1 MEDTIVTLEKE
12 SAVQIYSEN
21 QQSQWGDS
29 VDKESVIEVLD
40 RVNLNIRSNSLEELR
55 VIWKGWSP
63 QRRLKFS
70 RLYGHIGFLLHVF
83 VNLHVIEV
91 LVEFWNPSYC
101 CFTMDG
107 VDMAPTIEE
116 YTSLLHL
123 AKLTTP
129 YKTYVQDPRAS
140 FVKEL
145 HDVIGVKIQKT
156 EDTKIT
162 WPCLKRLLEKEDGEE
177 AQMHMLALAI
187 YGLIIFPK
195 EVGTIDQNTI
205 SFVAQVKEGINPIPG
220 ILAETFRSLHEC
232 QVKRHTRMR
241 CCVPL
246 LYVWI
251 MSHLPCTPGSFRTT
265 YSTLRIP
272 LAEFE
277 TVQWEKHANKF
288 EWKSRLRHLV
298 SRGLVWQAP
307 WMGPSNVIYRCGN
320 LPWVPLLGPWGGI
333 AYAPLMLR
341 RQIGATQF
349 IPMTH
354 GLANSRFSNGTG
366 DDQRRVR
373 EFTVAWRHVYLIES
387 GHQGSGTQRN
397 YELWLANRVNS
408 QVKQMARDP
417 IAQTKA
423 PAEDIQENLQEGL
436 RLAEEKAMWVVMK
449 DQQERQKEEKLV
461 TFYRRKIK

>member
-1 MEDTIVTLEKE
+1 MEDTIVTYEKE
-12 SAVQIYSEN
+12 STVQIYSEN

-29 VDKESVIEVLD
+29 VNKESVIEVLD
-40 RVNLNIRSNSLEELR
+40 RVNLNTRSNSLEELR
-55 VIWKGWSP
+55 IIWMGWSP

-70 RLYGHIGFLLHVF
+70 QLYGHIGFLLHVS

-107 VDMAPTIEE
+107 IDMAPTIEE

-129 YKTYVQDPRAS
+129 YKTYVHDPRAS

-195 EVGTIDQNTI
+195 EVGAIDHNTI

-232 QVKRHTRMR
+232 QVKRRTRMR

-246 LYVWI
+246 L
-251 MSHLPCTPGSFRTT
+251 
-265 YSTLRIP
+265 
-272 LAEFE
+272 
-277 TVQWEKHANKF
+277 
-288 EWKSRLRHLV
+288 
-298 SRGLVWQAP
+298 
-307 WMGPSNVIYRCGN
+307 CGN

-354 GLANSRFSNGTG
+354 GLANSRFSNETG
-366 DDQRRVR
+366 DDQRQVR

-387 GHQGSGTQRN
+387 GHQGSSTQRN

-408 QVKQMARDP
+408 QVKQMVRDP
-417 IAQTKA
+417 VAQTKA
-423 PAEDIQENLQEGL
+423 PAEDIQGNFQEGL
-436 RLAEEKAMWVVMK
+436 RLAEEKDMWVVMK

-461 TFYRRKIK
+461 TFYRQKIKRQKA